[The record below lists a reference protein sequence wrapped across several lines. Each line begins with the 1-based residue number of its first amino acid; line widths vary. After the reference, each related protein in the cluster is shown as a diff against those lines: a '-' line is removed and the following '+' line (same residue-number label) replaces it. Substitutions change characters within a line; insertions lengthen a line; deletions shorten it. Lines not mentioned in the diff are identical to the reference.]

1 MSFTVLITLTTAGGN
16 TGPNFDL
23 YSDSDSYATPFE
35 TDVTKTN
42 LVAGYTATDVPDGS
56 TIIRCTSKGTCTN
69 HIDISI
75 SGLPGVT
82 PTPTV
87 TSTPTGTPI
96 FGPTY
101 QFRLGTGATANDA
114 CNNWNPDY
122 SNIYFSNVATLVNGS
137 PLYTEAYPLQNP
149 APNGYYGDGANAH
162 SFYCVSGT
170 LEGQADCFLTPTP
183 TPTATLPSV
192 GVGIYTGA
200 TFLSSTAACADSN
213 YPNGGGYIAHGDTI
227 SNGDVIY
234 TDSALTTNFVGNGNY
249 YRIYQ
254 NGFYACQIS
263 SYGTVSNLL
272 ACGGTTPT
280 PTVTATPTA
289 TPTFFYYNLTRS
301 TCSQFGTCV
310 SPATGYKGR
319 SSTQLVLNNYYS
331 IGDGYVYQNTGGI
344 GGDAYDVDLDGS
356 NTSSVCS
363 VACSA

>member
-1 MSFTVLITLTTAGGN
+1 MSFQVTITLTTYGGN
-16 TGPNFDL
+16 TGPLFDL
-23 YSDSDSYATPFE
+23 YSNADNYATAF
-35 TDVTKTN
+35 
-42 LVAGYTATDVPDGS
+42 ATDVAKADLISGYVATVDSS
-56 TIIRCTSKGTCTN
+56 TTIVRCQSKGTCTN
-69 HIDISI
+69 YIDMNV
-75 SGLPGVT
+75 SGIPGVT

-87 TSTPTGTPI
+87 TSTPTSTPL

-101 QFRLGTGATANDA
+101 LFKLGTGATGNEA
-114 CNNWNPDY
+114 CSDYNPGGN
-122 SNIYFSNVATLVNGS
+122 STFFSDVATLDNGS
-137 PLYTEAYPLQNP
+137 PLYTQAYPLSSP
-149 APNGYYGDGANAH
+149 APDGYYSDGTNYFFCTA
-162 SFYCVSGT
+162 GT
-170 LEGQADCFLTPTP
+170 LVGKTSCFLTPTP

-272 ACGGTTPT
+272 ACGGATPT
-280 PTVTATPTA
+280 PTVTATPTS

-363 VACSA
+363 VACGA